1 MTKPEERTV
10 ELTEHKCGGDGHVR
24 IEPLLGDKEMDGKV
38 KLFARVTLEPG
49 CSLGYHEHHGNSETY
64 YILTGS
70 GRYNDNGVMLDVGPG
85 DVTFTP
91 SGSGHGLA
99 NTGKDNLEFMALII
113 NGDS

>member
-1 MTKPEERTV
+1 MRR
-10 ELTEHKCGGDGHVR
+10 GRHVL

-70 GRYNDNGVMLDVGPG
+70 GRYNDNGCDAGRG
-85 DVTFTP
+85 
-91 SGSGHGLA
+91 A
-99 NTGKDNLEFMALII
+99 RRRNLYPFGQRPRAGQHREKTIWNLWL
-113 NGDS
+113 